1 MAQTKETKKRSG
13 AASKPAAKKKAP
25 AKGAKPAE
33 TKPIKGGQKTLN
45 NEIQG
50 ILLIAIGL
58 FLLMAFLTTATGM
71 VGTFLK
77 NIFYG
82 LLGFASA
89 ISCVFVIVT
98 GVQVFMNKE
107 GRKNTARFLLLGG
120 VVLVTSILVELAAGA
135 SESAGSLLEQI
146 TILWQHGIEGTG
158 GGVLGGG
165 IGRILR
171 TLLGSGGSWVI
182 AIALELILIILLTEV
197 SLETLLRKMGG
208 FFKHRGEKVVEPE
221 EEPYQ
226 EEMELTEEVAE
237 KSSFFRGLF
246 GKKEKEIPEKRGGNR
261 NTPDF
266 AERKKDDFFTG
277 YFAGEEPLDDRSAEL
292 LEDGPKDAQEM
303 PPRRFTFREDDELLK
318 NIFPEEE
325 KEYEN
330 IPFSIDNMKTGVLSE
345 IPVTNEAGEL
355 VEQPDPEEEEEFV
368 PPTEAQLEDT
378 PDLATK
384 KAMEAG
390 VPLDR
395 AVVAGRRMLTEDEP
409 LSPEEEIMAELE
421 ENSVAPPRITEYYM
435 PTLDLLDPP
444 KPQNRT
450 REEIKAELEEK
461 ANRLLDTLRS
471 FKVEAWIKN
480 ITQGPAVTRF
490 ELQPG
495 VGVKVSKITSL
506 TDDIALSLAAPGVR
520 IEAPIPGKSA
530 IGIEIP
536 NKEATPVPIR
546 EVLESDKFQN
556 FQSKTAFALG
566 KDIGGSC
573 VVADIAKFPHVL
585 IAGQT
590 GSGKSVCINSL
601 ILSILFKARPD
612 EVKMIMVD
620 PKMVELGVYNGIP
633 HLLIPVVTDP
643 KNAAAALNWAVGEM
657 QNRYNLLK
665 DNNVRNLKGFNAL
678 MEEKGEP
685 ESKLPEIVII
695 IDEFADLMLA
705 ARNEV
710 EDAINRLAALAR
722 AAGMYLVVATQRP
735 TTNVITGVIKANI
748 PSRIAFNVTSQ
759 IDSRVILDT
768 TGAEKLLGRGDMLY
782 HPSGSVKPQRLQGN
796 FVSDKEIEQVLD
808 FIKGQYEAQY
818 DEEVLENIRKE
829 QERLAASLDG
839 GGGHYEDGEGGETR
853 SGSEAK
859 DELFFQAVEMV
870 LENGQASVAM
880 FQRRF
885 KIGYQRAARLIDQM
899 EERRIIGPYEGTKP
913 RQVLISRAEFN
924 EMRMNQEE

>member
-1 MAQTKETKKRSG
+1 MAQTKETKKGRG
-13 AASKPAAKKKAP
+13 AASKPAGKKKAP
-25 AKGAKPAE
+25 AKGKKPAE
-33 TKPIKGGQKTLN
+33 TKPAKSGQKTLN

-58 FLLMAFLTTATGM
+58 FLLMAFLTTATGV

-89 ISCVFVIVT
+89 ISCVFVMVT
-98 GVQVFMNKE
+98 GVQVFLNKG

-120 VVLVTSILVELAAGA
+120 IVLVTSILVALAAGA
-135 SESAGSLLEQI
+135 GANAGSLLEQI
-146 TILWQHGIEGTG
+146 TLLWNQGIDGTG

-165 IGRILR
+165 ICRIMLA
-171 TLLGSGGSWVI
+171 LLGTGGSWVI
-182 AIALELILIILLTEV
+182 TIALELILIILLTEV
-197 SLETLLRKMGG
+197 SLEVLLRKLGG
-208 FFKHRGEKVVEPE
+208 VFRGRAEKVVDVEEPE
-221 EEPYQ
+221 QKEDGEQ
-226 EEMELTEEVAE
+226 DFQSGE

-246 GKKEKEIPEKRGGNR
+246 GKK
-261 NTPDF
+261 NTPPEEEF
-266 AERKKDDFFTG
+266 VPQKKVVPAEKKKDDFFTG
-277 YFAGEEPLDDRSAEL
+277 YFAGEEPLDDRSAEM

-303 PPRRFTFREDDELLK
+303 PPKRFTFREDDELLK

-345 IPVTNEAGEL
+345 IPVTNEVGDL
-355 VEQPDPEEEEEFV
+355 VEQKNPEDEEEFV

-421 ENSVAPPRITEYYM
+421 ENSVAPPRITEYFM

-444 KPQNRT
+444 VPQNRT

-665 DNNVRNLKGFNAL
+665 DNNVRNLKGYNAL

-685 ESKLPEIVII
+685 DSKLPEIVII

-829 QERLAASLDG
+829 QERIAANLDG
-839 GGGHYEDGEGGETR
+839 GGAHYDEGEGETR
-853 SGSEAK
+853 SGSDAK

-870 LENGQASVAM
+870 LDNGQASVAM

-924 EMRMNQEE
+924 EMMMNQEE

>member
-1 MAQTKETKKRSG
+1 M
-13 AASKPAAKKKAP
+13 
-25 AKGAKPAE
+25 
-33 TKPIKGGQKTLN
+33 
-45 NEIQG
+45 
-50 ILLIAIGL
+50 
-58 FLLMAFLTTATGM
+58 
-71 VGTFLK
+71 
-77 NIFYG
+77 
-82 LLGFASA
+82 
-89 ISCVFVIVT
+89 
-98 GVQVFMNKE
+98 
-107 GRKNTARFLLLGG
+107 
-120 VVLVTSILVELAAGA
+120 
-135 SESAGSLLEQI
+135 
-146 TILWQHGIEGTG
+146 
-158 GGVLGGG
+158 
-165 IGRILR
+165 
-171 TLLGSGGSWVI
+171 
-182 AIALELILIILLTEV
+182 EV
-197 SLETLLRKMGG
+197 
-208 FFKHRGEKVVEPE
+208 
-221 EEPYQ
+221 Q
-226 EEMELTEEVAE
+226 EE
-237 KSSFFRGLF
+237 
-246 GKKEKEIPEKRGGNR
+246 
-261 NTPDF
+261 
-266 AERKKDDFFTG
+266 
-277 YFAGEEPLDDRSAEL
+277 
-292 LEDGPKDAQEM
+292 GPKDAQDI
-303 PPRRFTFREDDELLK
+303 PVRRFSFREDDELLE
-318 NIFPEEE
+318 NIQPADVE
-325 KEYEN
+325 EYESV
-330 IPFSIDNMKTGVLSE
+330 PFSIDNMKTGVLSE
-345 IPVTNEAGEL
+345 IPLTNDEGTL
-355 VEQPDPEEEEEFV
+355 VEQKNPEDTEEFV

-378 PDLATK
+378 PDPATK
-384 KAMEAG
+384 LAMDAG

-395 AVVAGRRMLTEDEP
+395 AVVAGRKMMAEGEP
-409 LSPEEEIMAELE
+409 LSPEEEIQAELE
-421 ENSVAPPRITEYYM
+421 ESVAAPPRIMEYFM

-444 KPQNRT
+444 KPKKRS
-450 REEIKAELEEK
+450 RDEIRAELEEK

-471 FKVEAWIKN
+471 FKVEAWITN
-480 ITQGPAVTRF
+480 ITQGPSVTRF

-536 NKEATPVPIR
+536 NKEAAPVPIR
-546 EVLESDKFQN
+546 EVLESEKFQN

-601 ILSILFKARPD
+601 ILSILFKAKPD
-612 EVKMIMVD
+612 EVKLIMVD

-665 DNNVRNLKGFNAL
+665 DNNVRNLKGYNAL

-705 ARNEV
+705 AKNEV
-710 EDAINRLAALAR
+710 EDSINRLAALAR

-735 TTNVITGVIKANI
+735 TANVITGVIKANI
-748 PSRIAFNVTSQ
+748 PSRIAFNVASQ
-759 IDSRVILDT
+759 LDSRVILDVN
-768 TGAEKLLGRGDMLY
+768 GAEKLMGRGDMLY

-796 FVSDKEIEQVLD
+796 FVSDAEIEQVLD

-829 QERLAASLDG
+829 QERLVASLEGG
-839 GGGHYEDGEGGETR
+839 GGGHFDEEDSASR
-853 SGSEAK
+853 SGSDAK
-859 DELFFQAVEMV
+859 DGLFFQAVEMG

-885 KIGYQRAARLIDQM
+885 KIGFPRVARLIGQM

-924 EMRMNQEE
+924 EMMMNQEE

>member
-1 MAQTKETKKRSG
+1 MAQTKETKKKSNAKSG
-13 AASKPAAKKKAP
+13 AKSAAKKTAP
-25 AKGAKPAE
+25 AKRAKGTSGAKE
-33 TKPIKGGQKTLN
+33 KSGQKTLN
-45 NEIQG
+45 HEIQG
-50 ILLIAIGL
+50 IIVIAGGL
-58 FLLMAFLTTATGM
+58 FLLMAFLTSATGAL
-71 VGTFLK
+71 GTLLK
-77 NIFYG
+77 NLFYG

-89 ISCVFVIVT
+89 ISCVFMIVI

-107 GRKNTARFLLLGG
+107 GRKNTTRFLLLGG
-120 VVLVTSILVELAAGA
+120 LVLMTSMLVELAAGTQP
-135 SESAGSLLEQI
+135 SAGSLLEQI
-146 TILWQHGIEGTG
+146 GLLWQSGIDGS
-158 GGVLGGG
+158 GGG
-165 IGRILR
+165 IIGGGICRILLA
-171 TLLGSGGSWVI
+171 LLGVGGAWVLT
-182 AIALELILIILLTEV
+182 IALELILVILLTGV
-197 SLETLLRKMGG
+197 SLEMVFRKIGG
-208 FFKHRGEKVVEPE
+208 IFRRQADKVAEVADREVEPTEVDEVE
-221 EEPYQ
+221 ESDDS
-226 EEMELTEEVAE
+226 E
-237 KSSFFRGLF
+237 KSSFFRSMF
-246 GKKEKEIPEKRGGNR
+246 RKNQPKQEAPKTAGKKKSG
-261 NTPDF
+261 
-266 AERKKDDFFTG
+266 DFFDG
-277 YFAGEEPLDDRSAEL
+277 YFSGEEPVGGKESVS
-292 LEDGPKDAQEM
+292 EDGPKDAQDI
-303 PPRRFTFREDDELLK
+303 PARRFTFREDDDLLK

-330 IPFSIDNMKTGVLSE
+330 VPFSIDNMKTGVLSE
-345 IPVTNEAGEL
+345 IPVTNEAGDL
-355 VEQPDPEEEEEFV
+355 VEQKNPEDEEEFV

-444 KPQNRT
+444 KPQSRT

-471 FKVEAWIKN
+471 FKVEAWITN

-566 KDIGGSC
+566 KDIAGSC

-601 ILSILFKARPD
+601 ILSILFKAKPD
-612 EVKMIMVD
+612 EVKLIMVD

-643 KNAAAALNWAVGEM
+643 KNAAASLNWAVGEM

-665 DNNVRNLKGFNAL
+665 DNNVRNLKGYNAL
-678 MEEKGEP
+678 MEERGEP

-768 TGAEKLLGRGDMLY
+768 TGAEKLLGKGDMLY

-796 FVSDKEIEQVLD
+796 FVSDREIEQVLD

-829 QERLAASLDG
+829 QERLAASLEG
-839 GGGHYEDGEGGETR
+839 GSGSHHEDGETESR
-853 SGSEAK
+853 SGSEAR
-859 DELFFQAVEMV
+859 DELFVQAVEMV

-924 EMRMNQEE
+924 EMLMNQEE

>member
-1 MAQTKETKKRSG
+1 MARTKETKKQSG
-13 AASKPAAKKKAP
+13 AKPSSRSAAKKTDSSKV
-25 AKGAKPAE
+25 AKRSGGKE
-33 TKPIKGGQKTLN
+33 KGGQKTLS

-50 ILLIAIGL
+50 IIIIAGGL
-58 FLLMAFLTTATGM
+58 FLLMSFLTSAAG
-71 VGTFLK
+71 VIGGLLR
-77 NIFYG
+77 NLFYG

-89 ISCVFVIVT
+89 ISCIFLIVT
-98 GVQVFMNKE
+98 GVHIFMNKE
-107 GRKNTARFLLLGG
+107 EKRNTARFVMLGAT
-120 VVLVTSILVELAAGA
+120 VLVTSILVELAAGA
-135 SESAGSLLEQI
+135 EQIGGSLLEQI
-146 TILWQHGIEGTG
+146 ALLWKNGINGNG
-158 GGVLGGG
+158 GGVIGGG
-165 IGRILR
+165 ICR
-171 TLLGSGGSWVI
+171 LLIVLIDKPGSWI
-182 AIALELILIILLTEV
+182 FSIALELILVILLTGM
-197 SLETLLRKMGG
+197 SLGKIIRKIVG
-208 FFKHRGEKVVEPE
+208 FFKHQADKVVEE
-221 EEPYQ
+221 EDKEAEKTEEP
-226 EEMELTEEVAE
+226 E
-237 KSSFFRGLF
+237 KSSFFQSMF
-246 GKKEKEIPEKRGGNR
+246 
-261 NTPDF
+261 
-266 AERKKDDFFTG
+266 RKKQPEPETPVEPKKKGSKDFFTG
-277 YFAGEEPLDDRSAEL
+277 YFSGEEPVPETPDMA
-292 LEDGPKDAQEM
+292 EDGPKEAKDVPM
-303 PPRRFTFREDDELLK
+303 RRFTFREDDELLK
-318 NIFPEEE
+318 DVLPEKKE
-325 KEYEN
+325 EYEN
-330 IPFSIDNMKTGVLSE
+330 IPFQIDNMKTGVLSE
-345 IPVTNEAGEL
+345 IPVTNEAGDL
-355 VEQPDPEEEEEFV
+355 VEQENPEDADPIFT
-368 PPTEAQLEDT
+368 PPSEAKLEDT
-378 PDLATK
+378 PEPSTK
-384 KAMEAG
+384 MAMEAG

-395 AVVAGRRMLTEDEP
+395 AVVAGRRMLAEGEP
-409 LSPEEEIMAELE
+409 LSPEEEIMAELDE
-421 ENSVAPPRITEYYM
+421 SATAPPRMMEYFM
-435 PTLDLLDPP
+435 PTLDLLDSP
-444 KPQNRT
+444 KPRNRT
-450 REEIKAELEEK
+450 REEVKAELEEK

-471 FKVEAWIKN
+471 FKVEAWITN
-480 ITQGPAVTRF
+480 ITQGPSVTRF

-546 EVLESDKFQN
+546 EVLESDKFQS

-566 KDIGGSC
+566 KDIAGSC

-601 ILSILFKARPD
+601 ILSILFKAKPD
-612 EVKMIMVD
+612 EVKLIMVD

-643 KNAAAALNWAVGEM
+643 KNAAASLNWAVSEM
-657 QNRYNLLK
+657 QNRYGLLK
-665 DNNVRNLKGFNAL
+665 DNNVRNLKGYNAL

-705 ARNEV
+705 AKNEV

-796 FVSDKEIEQVLD
+796 FVSDAEIERVLE

-818 DEEVLENIRKE
+818 DEAVMEDILRE
-829 QERLAASLDG
+829 QERITASLEG
-839 GGGHYEDGEGGETR
+839 GGSVHHEDGDSESRGGGAR
-853 SGSEAK
+853 
-859 DELFFQAVEMV
+859 DELFVQAVEMV

-913 RQVLISRAEFN
+913 RQVLISRQEFN
-924 EMRMNQEE
+924 EMLMNQEE

>member
-1 MAQTKETKKRSG
+1 MAQTKGTKKRSG
-13 AASKPAAKKKAP
+13 AKTTQKPTAKKAAP
-25 AKGAKPAE
+25 AKTGKDASSSKKNRG
-33 TKPIKGGQKTLN
+33 TKTLSH
-45 NEIQG
+45 EIQG
-50 ILLIAIGL
+50 IIIIACGL
-58 FLLMAFLTTATGM
+58 FLLMAFLTSTAGAF
-71 VGTFLK
+71 GTLLR
-77 NIFYG
+77 NLFYG

-89 ISCVFVIVT
+89 ISCVFIIIT
-98 GVQVFMNKE
+98 GVHVFMNKE
-107 GRKNTARFLLLGG
+107 DQRNSTRFILLGCLILATSLLVALGSG
-120 VVLVTSILVELAAGA
+120 VEKIG
-135 SESAGSLLEQI
+135 GSLTEQI
-146 TILWQHGIEGTG
+146 LALWNDGIHNYG
-158 GGVLGGG
+158 GGVIGGG
-165 IGRILR
+165 ICLILKAFM
-171 TLLGSGGSWVI
+171 GKGCWVL
-182 AIALELILIILLTEV
+182 AIALELILVILLTGV
-197 SLETLLRKMGG
+197 SLETVFRKLAGLFQRQADKVAEVADQEAEPEQTSSVEETEEKEKSS
-208 FFKHRGEKVVEPE
+208 FFQSMFGKKKPEPE
-221 EEPYQ
+221 EEPPKKK
-226 EEMELTEEVAE
+226 
-237 KSSFFRGLF
+237 KSS
-246 GKKEKEIPEKRGGNR
+246 
-261 NTPDF
+261 
-266 AERKKDDFFTG
+266 DFFTG
-277 YFAGEEPLDDRSAEL
+277 YFSGEEPMSGKKTDI
-292 LEDGPKDAQEM
+292 LEDGPKDAQDI
-303 PPRRFTFREDDELLK
+303 PARRFTFREDDELLA
-318 NIFPEEE
+318 NVLPAEE

-330 IPFSIDNMKTGVLSE
+330 IPFQIDNMKTGVLSE
-345 IPVTNEAGEL
+345 IPVTNETGDL
-355 VEQPDPEEEEEFV
+355 VEQENPEEEDPVFT
-368 PPTEAQLEDT
+368 PPSDAQLEDT
-378 PDLATK
+378 PEPSTKLA
-384 KAMEAG
+384 MDAG

-395 AVVAGRRMLTEDEP
+395 AVVAGRRMLAEGEP
-409 LSPEEEIMAELE
+409 LSPEEEIMAELDE
-421 ENSVAPPRITEYYM
+421 STTAPTRMVEYFM

-444 KPQNRT
+444 KPRT
-450 REEIKAELEEK
+450 RSREEIKAELEEK

-471 FKVEAWIKN
+471 FKVEAWITN

-536 NKEATPVPIR
+536 NKEAAPVPIR

-566 KDIGGSC
+566 KDIAGSC

-601 ILSILFKARPD
+601 ILSILFKAKPD
-612 EVKMIMVD
+612 EVKLIMVD

-657 QNRYNLLK
+657 QNRYSLLK
-665 DNNVRNLKGFNAL
+665 DNNVRNLKGYNAL

-685 ESKLPEIVII
+685 DSKLPEIVII

-705 ARNEV
+705 AKNEV

-722 AAGMYLVVATQRP
+722 AAGMYLVIATQRP

-759 IDSRVILDT
+759 IDSRVILDS

-796 FVSDKEIEQVLD
+796 FVTDAEIEQVIE

-818 DEEVLENIRKE
+818 DESVMEDILRE
-829 QERLAASLDG
+829 QERISASLEG
-839 GGGHYEDGEGGETR
+839 GSSHNEDGDAEPR
-853 SGSEAK
+853 SGSETR
-859 DELFFQAVEMV
+859 DELFLQAVEMV

-913 RQVLISRAEFN
+913 RQVLISRQEFN
-924 EMRMNQEE
+924 EMLMNQEE